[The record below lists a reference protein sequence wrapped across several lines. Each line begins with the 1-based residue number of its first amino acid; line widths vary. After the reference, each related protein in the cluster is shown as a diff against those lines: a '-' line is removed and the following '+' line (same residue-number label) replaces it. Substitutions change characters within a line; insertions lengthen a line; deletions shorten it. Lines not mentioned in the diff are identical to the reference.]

1 VGQEVSADAVIDISF
16 ALNAVPFALKLRD
29 PGPLMV
35 MFALANKQFMYPRH
49 IIDNIIFLLFL
60 AILVF
65 IRIVLLLLPVS
76 HNNSFNN
83 LVTQVV
89 ITITALLF
97 I

>member
-60 AILVF
+60 DIL
-65 IRIVLLLLPVS
+65 IVINVVLSLSPVRY
-76 HNNSFNN
+76 NNSFNN
-83 LVTQVV
+83 LVSQVTIL
-89 ITITALLF
+89 ITD
-97 I
+97 